1 MSFGDSKAVFEQRA
15 RATGLD
21 EAVVACFK
29 DKSLDT
35 MAKFAFSCNYSPG
48 GSDDKPFSELLTK
61 VLGRE
66 PSLVEE
72 SCLRRLYNESYA
84 TVASDIKA
92 QTEQTSEETQRKL
105 APADR
110 AARLDEQ
117 QARLSGISIRGPY
130 EPGDALVDRF
140 VSFYENDRIQ

>member
-15 RATGLD
+15 RAIGLD
-21 EAVVACFK
+21 GAVVACFK

-72 SCLRRLYNESYA
+72 SCLRRL
-84 TVASDIKA
+84 
-92 QTEQTSEETQRKL
+92 Q
-105 APADR
+105 
-110 AARLDEQ
+110 
-117 QARLSGISIRGPY
+117 
-130 EPGDALVDRF
+130 
-140 VSFYENDRIQ
+140 